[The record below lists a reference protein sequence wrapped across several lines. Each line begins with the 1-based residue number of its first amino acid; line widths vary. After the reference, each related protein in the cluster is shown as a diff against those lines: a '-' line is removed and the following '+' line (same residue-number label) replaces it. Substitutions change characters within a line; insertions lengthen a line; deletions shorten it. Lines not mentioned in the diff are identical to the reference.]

1 MSALHRV
8 STSFEGGM
16 KFKSEING
24 HELFLDVAEEDGGEN
39 AGPRPKALLLTSL
52 MGCTG
57 MDVASLLKKMHVEV
71 DHFSMDCEADLTD
84 DHPRVYSE
92 IRLIYRFKAN
102 EEDRVKIEKA
112 VKLSQEKYCGVS
124 EMLKKVCTLHW
135 EIQYL

>member
-8 STSFEGGM
+8 STSYEGGM
-16 KFKSEING
+16 KFISNVNG
-24 HELFLDVAEEDGGEN
+24 HNLFLDVAEEDGGEN
-39 AGPRPKALLLTSL
+39 SGPRPKALLLTSL

-71 DHFSMDCEADLTD
+71 AHFSMDCEADLTD
-84 DHPRVYSE
+84 EHPRVYSE
-92 IRLIYRFKAN
+92 IRLIYRFQAN
-102 EEDRVKIEKA
+102 EEDLAKIEKA

-124 EMLKKVCTLHW
+124 EMLKKVCPLHW

>member
-1 MSALHRV
+1 MSATHQV
-8 STSFEGGM
+8 STSYEGGM

-24 HELFLDVAEEDGGEN
+24 HELFLDVAEADGGEN

-57 MDVASLLKKMHVEV
+57 MDVAALLKKMQVEV
-71 DHFSMDCEADLTD
+71 ESFTMDCEADLTD
-84 DHPRVYSE
+84 EHPKVYSE
-92 IRLIYRFKAN
+92 IRLLYRFKAN
-102 EEDRVKIEKA
+102 EEDYPKIEKA

-124 EMLKKVCTLHW
+124 EMLKKVCPVHW